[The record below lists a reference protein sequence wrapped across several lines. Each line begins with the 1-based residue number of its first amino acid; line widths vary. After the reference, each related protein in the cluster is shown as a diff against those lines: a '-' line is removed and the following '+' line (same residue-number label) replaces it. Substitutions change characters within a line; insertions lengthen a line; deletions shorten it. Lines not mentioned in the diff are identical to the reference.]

1 LRLIGIAGLL
11 HVIVLVGWMIVNI
24 IFSVINPVTI
34 GKEESLAEAGIT
46 YYSNFPGYLGF
57 DHGSKA
63 LVMLI
68 SILLPIGLFIYL
80 KRNKNFT
87 LLNIIALVAGCL
99 GFALYG
105 LSLMLQATA
114 VEYAFDLY
122 NSTNDA
128 YAQSFSLYLYEWS
141 MLGGG
146 FSVSIYILANL
157 CLATWVI
164 IHSHG
169 LYVMGGSKRFSI
181 FGYVVAL
188 LLMIGHLIS
197 WFFLMKANQNMHDF
211 NEAVGLLFMIW
222 ILIVSIKMIRRK
234 IVIGLN

>member
-1 LRLIGIAGLL
+1 
-11 HVIVLVGWMIVNI
+11 
-24 IFSVINPVTI
+24 
-34 GKEESLAEAGIT
+34 
-46 YYSNFPGYLGF
+46 
-57 DHGSKA
+57 
-63 LVMLI
+63 MLI
-68 SILLPIGLFIYL
+68 SILLSIGLFIYL

-157 CLATWVI
+157 CLATCVI
-164 IHSHG
+164 FHFHG
-169 LYVMGGSKRFSI
+169 LYVMGCSNRFSI
-181 FGYVVAL
+181 FCYDVAL
-188 LLMIGHLIS
+188 LLMLFYIFL
-197 WFFLMKANQNMHDF
+197 WLFFMYSNIYMIDY
-211 NEAVGLLFMIW
+211 NE
-222 ILIVSIKMIRRK
+222 
-234 IVIGLN
+234 